1 MLSELARHHAA
12 GVFLSITTLDT
23 ELRKV
28 MEPRTSPPAAR
39 LAAIRELAAAGI
51 PVGVNVAP
59 IIPGLTDHEMPAILK
74 AAAEAGATSA
84 GYTVVRLPYAVAPLF
99 EKWLETHFPDRK
111 EKVLNRLR
119 AMRGGKLYDAQWGK
133 RFSGEGIFA
142 EQIAQM
148 FEVARRK
155 AGIQKRQAANFPR
168 RHFVVQAAR
177 NFRYSPDV
185 QTLVEDF
192 LQYLRHERGQSDN
205 TAKTYAALLGKFT
218 AWAAKQ
224 NLTDWKSVE
233 LKHLMA
239 FLQHE
244 RARPLADEPEEST
257 KRLSGESVYLEIAAL
272 RAFYKFAEN
281 EKFLPANIAENL
293 SLPRRW
299 KRLPKALSNDEI
311 AKLLA
316 PETPETP
323 ENLCDQAILELAYA
337 SGLRLSELKNLR
349 LEQLHLDAGFI
360 NVIGKGNKE
369 RVVPVGKKAVES
381 LNRYIEIGRPKLVTA
396 KSPANVFLTKRGTPF
411 AAVTLWLHIKNRVRR
426 AGVERNITPHM
437 LRHSFATHLLEH
449 GADLRVIQEL
459 LGHANISTTE
469 IYTHVTG
476 NRLREIHR
484 KFHPRA

>member
-1 MLSELARHHAA
+1 M
-12 GVFLSITTLDT
+12 
-23 ELRKV
+23 
-28 MEPRTSPPAAR
+28 
-39 LAAIRELAAAGI
+39 
-51 PVGVNVAP
+51 
-59 IIPGLTDHEMPAILK
+59 
-74 AAAEAGATSA
+74 
-84 GYTVVRLPYAVAPLF
+84 
-99 EKWLETHFPDRK
+99 
-111 EKVLNRLR
+111 
-119 AMRGGKLYDAQWGK
+119 
-133 RFSGEGIFA
+133 
-142 EQIAQM
+142 
-148 FEVARRK
+148 
-155 AGIQKRQAANFPR
+155 
-168 RHFVVQAAR
+168 
-177 NFRYSPDV
+177 

-218 AWAAKQ
+218 AWAEKQ

-233 LKHLMA
+233 LKHLME
-239 FLQHE
+239 FLQNE
-244 RARPLADEPEEST
+244 RARNTSIGRPAKKESA
-257 KRLSGESVYLEIAAL
+257 KKISLRRLSGESVYLEIAAL

-281 EKFLPANIAENL
+281 EKFLPANPAENL

-311 AKLLA
+311 KKLLE
-316 PETPETP
+316 PENPETP

-360 NVIGKGNKE
+360 NIIGKGNKE
-369 RVVPVGKKAVES
+369 RVVPVGRTAVTAM
-381 LNRYIEIGRPKLVTA
+381 NRYIEVGRPKLVTP
-396 KSPANVFLTKRGTPF
+396 KSPANIFLTRRGTPF

-426 AGVERNITPHM
+426 AGVERNMTPHM

>member
-1 MLSELARHHAA
+1 
-12 GVFLSITTLDT
+12 
-23 ELRKV
+23 
-28 MEPRTSPPAAR
+28 
-39 LAAIRELAAAGI
+39 
-51 PVGVNVAP
+51 
-59 IIPGLTDHEMPAILK
+59 
-74 AAAEAGATSA
+74 
-84 GYTVVRLPYAVAPLF
+84 
-99 EKWLETHFPDRK
+99 
-111 EKVLNRLR
+111 LN
-119 AMRGGKLYDAQWGK
+119 
-133 RFSGEGIFA
+133 S
-142 EQIAQM
+142 
-148 FEVARRK
+148 
-155 AGIQKRQAANFPR
+155 
-168 RHFVVQAAR
+168 
-177 NFRYSPDV
+177 
-185 QTLVEDF
+185 LVEDF

-218 AWAAKQ
+218 AWAERQ
-224 NLTDWKSVE
+224 NLTDWKQFE

-239 FLQHE
+239 FLAHE
-244 RARPLADEPEEST
+244 RGRKASVGRPSSRTEAEPKNSSR
-257 KRLSGESVYLEIAAL
+257 RLSGESVYLEIAAL

-281 EKFLPANIAENL
+281 EKILPSNPAEHL
-293 SLPRRW
+293 ALPRRW
-299 KRLPKALSNDEI
+299 KRMPKALSNDEI
-311 AKLLA
+311 KKLLA
-316 PETPETP
+316 PENPETP
-323 ENLCDQAILELAYA
+323 EGLCDQAILELDYA

-369 RVVPVGKKAVES
+369 RVVPVGRTAVAA
-381 LNRYIEIGRPKLVTA
+381 LNCYIEIGRPKLVTT

-426 AGVERNITPHM
+426 AGVERNMTPHM